1 MFRIS
6 LKGKLQS
13 KIDWLI
19 IKFNFFS
26 FCRNPKKSNVSQPA
40 TSIVNVVKSEEW
52 KTRKFV
58 VFRWKSP
65 INEVLFTIETVIRIS
80 GPIHQVQFVS
90 HCEKKYGELVHDSHH
105 HHEWLLQKLSECVAT
120 LVTCEQHGDDED
132 SSYNKCCRGSNFWLS
147 LKKLVRPIF
156 DVVAMKV

>member
-1 MFRIS
+1 MFRKR

-19 IKFNFFS
+19 IKFNFVS
-26 FCRNPKKSNVSQPA
+26 FCRNPKKYNVSQPA
-40 TSIVNVVKSEEW
+40 TSFVNVVKSEEW

-90 HCEKKYGELVHDSHH
+90 HCEKNMENLFMILIIMNDFYRNSLNVLPLLWHVKNMVTMKIQVITRVAKALISGQVWKY
-105 HHEWLLQKLSECVAT
+105 W
-120 LVTCEQHGDDED
+120 
-132 SSYNKCCRGSNFWLS
+132 
-147 LKKLVRPIF
+147 
-156 DVVAMKV
+156 

>member
-19 IKFNFFS
+19 IKFNFVS

-40 TSIVNVVKSEEW
+40 TSFVNVVKSEDW

-58 VFRWKSP
+58 VFRRKSP

-90 HCEKKYGELVHDSHH
+90 HCEKKIWRTCSWFSSSSWMTFTETLWMCCHSCDK
-105 HHEWLLQKLSECVAT
+105 WKTWWRWRFKL
-120 LVTCEQHGDDED
+120 
-132 SSYNKCCRGSNFWLS
+132 
-147 LKKLVRPIF
+147 
-156 DVVAMKV
+156 